1 MKLKLRG
8 NSKRQEDIMTEY
20 NYNLIANFNVNIR
33 VERHRVI
40 STPFGEEIKMLNIPY
55 SQARLSK
62 SDMEDIIERSNS
74 IAENVTLY
82 YKEDSGKQTL
92 TEEQVNI
99 TREAIT
105 EAVSTLIDNL
115 TNEEWISNN
124 VRELHKADP
133 SNRMTGLNSYIH
145 TYQEDD
151 YETKVFLTY
160 MPNVLSAT
168 LIYPNRPGAL
178 VNNFNEMEY

>member
-1 MKLKLRG
+1 
-8 NSKRQEDIMTEY
+8 MTEY

-40 STPFGEEIKMLNIPY
+40 STPFGEEIKIPEIPY
-55 SQARLSK
+55 SQVRLSK
-62 SDMEDIIERSNS
+62 SDMEDIIERANS
-74 IAENVTLY
+74 VAENVTLY
-82 YKEDSGKQTL
+82 YKDDSGKQTL

-105 EAVSTLIDNL
+105 DAISTLIDNL
-115 TNEEWISNN
+115 TNKYWMLNN

-133 SNRMTGLNSYIH
+133 ANRMTGLNSYIH
-145 TYQEDD
+145 TYREDG
-151 YETKVFLTY
+151 YETKVYLTY
-160 MPNVLSAT
+160 MPNILSAT

>member
-1 MKLKLRG
+1 MAT
-8 NSKRQEDIMTEY
+8 SYD
-20 NYNLIANFNVNIR
+20 YNLIANFNVNIR
-33 VERHRVI
+33 VERNRVI
-40 STPFGEEIKMLNIPY
+40 DSPFGEDIKILDIRY

-62 SDMEDIIERSNS
+62 SDMEDIIERANS

-82 YKEDSGKQTL
+82 YKDDSGKQTL

-105 EAVSTLIDNL
+105 DAISTLIDNL
-115 TNEEWISNN
+115 TNDYWMLNN

-133 SNRMTGLNSYIH
+133 ANRMTGLNSYIH
-145 TYQEDD
+145 TYREDD
-151 YETKVFLTY
+151 YETKVYLTY
-160 MPNVLSAT
+160 MPNILSAT

>member
-1 MKLKLRG
+1 
-8 NSKRQEDIMTEY
+8 MTTAY
-20 NYNLIANFNVNIR
+20 DYNLIANFNVNIR
-33 VERHRVI
+33 VERNRVI
-40 STPFGEEIKMLNIPY
+40 SAPFGGEIKIPDIPY

-62 SDMEDIIERSNS
+62 SDMEDIIERANS

-92 TEEQVNI
+92 TEEQITI

-115 TNEEWISNN
+115 TNEEWMFNN

-145 TYQEDD
+145 THREDD
-151 YETKVFLTY
+151 YETKVYLTY